1 MADYSRMGNTYFGKK
16 PELIVRKSGWFC
28 EHIRKRSPCVFRTN
42 IVAIFSVFEKVGFY
56 GRGCGQIFGLE
67 NAFFG

>member
-1 MADYSRMGNTYFGKK
+1 MADYLRMGNTYFGKK

-42 IVAIFSVFEKVGFY
+42 IVAIFSVFEKVNL
-56 GRGCGQIFGLE
+56 FG
-67 NAFFG
+67 